1 MAEEEEPFKEGV
13 TDEEAQ
19 KVRIGLC
26 ERLNGALTDY
36 GLKLFVAGNAI
47 AGGPTKAQDPE
58 VKDMLERTIGL
69 ACVVQIA
76 GELGVACVKLLR
88 TDQLYASFA
97 LVRQIVECEYLCW
110 AFAQDQDEARKWLS
124 STRAERL
131 RFWSPRHMRERS
143 QGEFRDKD
151 YAVHCEFGG
160 HPTPRAFSL
169 LRTSRTV
176 YPNAIW
182 LELTSHLVNVWSHTT
197 HAIPEMILPLLDRK
211 PGDQGTGPEVIAA
224 VNEWLRGDP
233 ALGAAAQLPDFP
245 AFE

>member
-1 MAEEEEPFKEGV
+1 MPLTNVSSAPNEPDSLVPYQNSG
-13 TDEEAQ
+13 AQ
-19 KVRIGLC
+19 S
-26 ERLNGALTDY
+26 A
-36 GLKLFVAGNAI
+36 AG
-47 AGGPTKAQDPE
+47 T
-58 VKDMLERTIGL
+58 
-69 ACVVQIA
+69 
-76 GELGVACVKLLR
+76 
-88 TDQLYASFA
+88 
-97 LVRQIVECEYLCW
+97 
-110 AFAQDQDEARKWLS
+110 
-124 STRAERL
+124 L

-197 HAIPEMILPLLDRK
+197 CAIPEMILPLLDRK
-211 PGDQGTGPEVIAA
+211 PGDQGTGPEVTAA
-224 VNEWLRGDP
+224 VNEWLRNDP

-245 AFE
+245 TFE